1 MLLRQNLRS
10 NGGYFRAHVSKQ
22 KGGAFMFGYIGQ
34 ILRVDLTSGK
44 ASKEALKE
52 DDCKMFLGGSGL
64 ATKYLFDEV
73 PKGADPLGPDNK
85 LIFMTGP
92 LTGTESPSAGRYC
105 VVTKSPLTGL
115 WGEGNSGG
123 SWGVYLKNSGFDGI
137 IFEGTS
143 PKPVYLVID
152 DGKAEL
158 RDAKHLWGKGVGE
171 TYRLI
176 RGELGED
183 FNVACIGIAG
193 ENLVR
198 YAGIF
203 NDVHRPAGR
212 CGVGT
217 VMGSKRL
224 KAVAAR
230 GTQEIKIANKD
241 AFSQISKRNYDLV
254 NESLLK
260 ITLETYGTAMVT
272 DLVNVRGG
280 FPTRNWQTGVVP
292 DIDKISGITL
302 ESTVL
307 VDRKHCYACPI
318 SCCRVSVVKSGP
330 YACKGEG
337 PEFESIGSFGAMC
350 ALESLEAVTLAHNL
364 CDDYGLDVISTGSTI
379 AFTIECYE
387 KGILTKADTDGLELK
402 FGDPDVVIQLIHKI
416 AKREGIGDLLAE
428 GTKRV
433 AAKLDKGAERFA
445 MHVKGLE
452 LPAYDPRAAKICGLA
467 FATANR
473 GGDHITAY
481 VEGPAFVDIPFLCVE
496 DSRIED
502 WIVENPAEAKVVKDL
517 EDALTVFD
525 CVGTCKFMGMALA
538 TEDWVDMI
546 ANCIGWEFSVSDFRK
561 VGERVY
567 NLARAFN
574 VRDGLTRADD
584 TLPKRLLE
592 EPLPEG
598 AAEGHMVK
606 QLDQSLDAYYDFRGW
621 DKKTG
626 KPTPEKLKEL
636 DLDYVIDKI

>member
-1 MLLRQNLRS
+1 
-10 NGGYFRAHVSKQ
+10 
-22 KGGAFMFGYIGQ
+22 MFGYMGR
-34 ILRVDLTSGK
+34 ILRVNLTKGEVSP
-44 ASKEALKE
+44 EALREE
-52 DDCKMFLGGSGL
+52 DCRMFLGGSGL

-73 PKGADPLGPDNK
+73 PKGTDPLGPANK

-115 WGEGNSGG
+115 WGEANSGG

-137 IFEGTS
+137 IFEGIS
-143 PKPVYLVID
+143 HRPVYLVID

-158 RDAKHLWGKGVGE
+158 KDARHLWGKGVGE
-171 TYRLI
+171 TTRLT

-183 FNVACIGIAG
+183 FNVACVGIAG
-193 ENLVR
+193 ENLVK

-203 NDVHRPAGR
+203 NDIHRPAGR

-230 GTQEIKIANKD
+230 GTQEIKVANND
-241 AFSQISKRNYDLV
+241 VFSQISKRNYDLI

-280 FPTRNWQTGVVP
+280 FPTRNWQTGVFP
-292 DIDKISGITL
+292 DVDKISGVTL
-302 ESTVL
+302 ASTLL

-318 SCCRVSVVKSGP
+318 SCGRVSVVKSGP

-337 PEFESIGSFGAMC
+337 PEFETIGAFGAMC
-350 ALESLEAVTLAHNL
+350 ALENLEAVTLAHNL

-379 AFTIECYE
+379 AFALECYE
-387 KGILTKADTDGLELK
+387 KGILTKADTGGLELK
-402 FGDPDVVIQLIHKI
+402 FGEPGVVIQLIHKI
-416 AKREGIGDLLAE
+416 ARREGIGDLLAE
-428 GTKRV
+428 GTKRA
-433 AAKLDKGAERFA
+433 AAKLGKGAERFA

-481 VEGPAFVDIPFLCVE
+481 VEGPAFVDIPFPCVE

-517 EDALTVFD
+517 EDTLTVFD
-525 CVGTCKFMGMALA
+525 CAGTCKFMGMALA
-538 TEDWVDMI
+538 TQDWVDMI
-546 ANCIGWEFSVSDFRK
+546 VNCVGWEFSVSDFRK

-567 NLARAFN
+567 NLARAFS

-598 AAEGHMVK
+598 AAQGHSVK
-606 QLDQSLDAYYDFRGW
+606 KLDQSLDAYYEFRGW
-621 DKKTG
+621 DKGTG
-626 KPTPEKLKEL
+626 KPTPQKLR
-636 DLDYVIDKI
+636 DLNLNYVIDKI

>member
-1 MLLRQNLRS
+1 
-10 NGGYFRAHVSKQ
+10 
-22 KGGAFMFGYIGQ
+22 MFGYMGQ
-34 ILRVDLTSGK
+34 ILRVDLTNGR
-44 ASKEALKE
+44 ASKEDLKE
-52 DDCKMFLGGSGL
+52 DECKMFLGGSGL

-73 PKGADPLGPDNK
+73 PKGTDPLGPDNK

-123 SWGVYLKNSGFDGI
+123 TWGVYLKNSGFDGI
-137 IFEGTS
+137 IFEGIS
-143 PKPVYLVID
+143 AKPVYLVID

-158 RDAKHLWGKGVGE
+158 RDAEPLWGKGVGE
-171 TYRLI
+171 TTKLI
-176 RGELGED
+176 KEELGED

-217 VMGSKRL
+217 VMGSKHL
-224 KAVAAR
+224 KAVAVG

-302 ESTVL
+302 ASTVL

-318 SCCRVSVVKSGP
+318 SCGRVSVVKSGS

-337 PEFESIGSFGAMC
+337 PEFETIGAFGAMC
-350 ALESLEAVTLAHNL
+350 GLDNLEPVTLAHNL

-379 AFTIECYE
+379 AFAIECYE
-387 KGILTKADTDGLELK
+387 KGILTKADTDSLELK
-402 FGDPDVVIQLIHKI
+402 FGEPDIVIQLIHKI
-416 AKREGIGDLLAE
+416 ARREGIGDLLAE

-598 AAEGHMVK
+598 AAEGHVVK
-606 QLDQSLDAYYDFRGW
+606 ELDRSLDAYYEFRGW

-626 KPTPEKLKEL
+626 KPKPEKLREL
-636 DLDYVIDKI
+636 NLDYVIDKI

>member
-1 MLLRQNLRS
+1 
-10 NGGYFRAHVSKQ
+10 
-22 KGGAFMFGYIGQ
+22 MFGYMGR
-34 ILRVDLTSGK
+34 ILRVDLTNGRIS
-44 ASKEALKE
+44 EQNLKE
-52 DDCKMFLGGSGL
+52 EECKMFLGGSGL

-73 PKGADPLGPDNK
+73 PKGADPLGPDNE

-105 VVTKSPLTGL
+105 VVTKSPLTGF
-115 WGEGNSGG
+115 WGEANSGG

-137 IFEGTS
+137 VFRGIS

-158 RDAKHLWGKGVGE
+158 RDANNLWGRGVSE
-171 TYRLI
+171 TDRLI
-176 RGELGED
+176 KEELGEE

-198 YAGIF
+198 YAAII
-203 NDVHRPAGR
+203 NDIHRAAGR
-212 CGVGT
+212 CGVGM

-224 KAVAAR
+224 KAVAVG
-230 GTQEIKIANKD
+230 GTQGIKIANKD
-241 AFSQISKRNYDLV
+241 VFNETSKRNYDLV
-254 NESLLK
+254 NESMLK
-260 ITLETYGTAMVT
+260 ITLETYGTAMAT
-272 DLVNVRGG
+272 DLINVRGG
-280 FPTRNWQTGVVP
+280 FPTRNWQTGVFP
-292 DIDKISGITL
+292 DIEKISGITL
-302 ESTVL
+302 ESTLL

-337 PEFESIGSFGAMC
+337 PEYETIGAFGAMC
-350 ALESLEAVTLAHNL
+350 ALENLEAVTLAHNL

-379 AFTIECYE
+379 AFAMECHE

-402 FGDPDVVIQLIHKI
+402 FGDADIVIQLIHRI

-481 VEGPAFVDIPFLCVE
+481 IEGPAFIDIPFLCVE

-502 WIVENPAEAKVVKDL
+502 SMVENPAEAKVVKDL

-538 TEDWVDMI
+538 AEDWVDMI
-546 ANCIGWEFSVSDFRK
+546 ADCVGWEFSVNDFRRA
-561 VGERVY
+561 GERVY
-567 NLARAFN
+567 NLARAFS

-584 TLPKRLLE
+584 TLPRRLLE

-598 AAEGHMVK
+598 AAEGHKVEK
-606 QLDQSLDAYYDFRGW
+606 LDQSLDAYYGFRGW

-626 KPTPEKLKEL
+626 RPTPEKLKEL
-636 DLDYVIDKI
+636 NLDYVIDETQG

>member
-1 MLLRQNLRS
+1 
-10 NGGYFRAHVSKQ
+10 
-22 KGGAFMFGYIGQ
+22 MFGYMGQ
-34 ILRVDLTSGK
+34 ILRVDLSSGRL
-44 ASKEALKE
+44 SKEALKE
-52 DDCKMFLGGSGL
+52 QDCKMFLGGSGL

-73 PKGADPLGPDNK
+73 PKGTDPLSPDNR
-85 LIFMTGP
+85 LILMTGP

-105 VVTKSPLTGL
+105 AVTKSPLTGL
-115 WGEGNSGG
+115 WGEANSGG
-123 SWGVYLKNSGFDGI
+123 TWGVYLKNSGFDGI
-137 IFEGTS
+137 IFEGVS
-143 PKPVYLVID
+143 PQPVYLVID

-158 RDAKHLWGKGVGE
+158 KDAKALWGKGVGE
-171 TYRLI
+171 TTRTI
-176 RGELGED
+176 RDELGD
-183 FNVACIGIAG
+183 AFNIACIGIAG

-224 KAVAAR
+224 KAVAA
-230 GTQEIKIANKD
+230 GGAQEIKVASKE

-280 FPTRNWQTGVVP
+280 FPTRNWQTGVFP
-292 DIDKISGITL
+292 DIDKISGVTMANTL
-302 ESTVL
+302 L

-318 SCCRVSVVKSGP
+318 SCGRVTVVRSGP

-337 PEFESIGSFGAMC
+337 PEFETIGAFGGMC
-350 ALESLEAVTLAHNL
+350 ALDNLEAVTLAHNL
-364 CDDYGLDVISTGSTI
+364 CDEYGLDVISTGSTI
-379 AFTIECYE
+379 AFAIECYE
-387 KGILTKADTDGLELK
+387 KGILTKSDTDGLELR
-402 FGDPDVVIQLIHKI
+402 FGEPDAVIQLIHKI

-428 GTKRV
+428 GTRR
-433 AAKLDKGAERFA
+433 AAARLNRGAERFA

-467 FATANR
+467 FVTANR

-481 VEGPAFVDIPFLCVE
+481 VEGPAFVDTPFLCVE
-496 DSRIED
+496 NSKIED
-502 WIVENPAEAKVVKDL
+502 WMVENPAEAKVVKDL

-525 CVGTCKFMGMALA
+525 CMGVCKFMGMALA
-538 TEDWVDMI
+538 AEDWVDMI
-546 ANCIGWEFSVSDFRK
+546 ANCVGWELSVSDFRK
-561 VGERVY
+561 IGERVY

-574 VRDGLTRADD
+574 VREGLTRADD

-592 EPLPEG
+592 DPLPEG
-598 AAEGHMVK
+598 AAQGHTMK
-606 QLDQSLDAYYDFRGW
+606 RLDESLDAYYEFRGW
-621 DKKTG
+621 DKNTG

-636 DLDYVIDKI
+636 GLDYVIDRI

>member
-1 MLLRQNLRS
+1 
-10 NGGYFRAHVSKQ
+10 
-22 KGGAFMFGYIGQ
+22 MFGYMGQ
-34 ILRVDLTSGK
+34 ILRVDLTNGK
-44 ASKEALKE
+44 VSEEALKE

-73 PKGADPLGPDNK
+73 SKGTDPLGPDNK

-137 IFEGTS
+137 IFEGIS

-152 DGKAEL
+152 DGKVEL
-158 RDAKHLWGKGVGE
+158 IDARHLWGKGVSE

-176 RGELGED
+176 REELGED

-302 ESTVL
+302 ESTLL

-318 SCCRVSVVKSGP
+318 SCGRVSVVKSGP

-337 PEFESIGSFGAMC
+337 PEFETIGAFGAMC
-350 ALESLEAVTLAHNL
+350 ALENLEAVTLAHNL

-379 AFTIECYE
+379 AFAIECYE

-402 FGDPDVVIQLIHKI
+402 FGEADVVLGLIHKI

-433 AAKLDKGAERFA
+433 AAKLNKGAERFA
-445 MHVKGLE
+445 MNVKGLE

-467 FATANR
+467 FVTANR

-481 VEGPAFVDIPFLCVE
+481 VEGPAFTDIPFLCVE
-496 DSRIED
+496 ESKIED
-502 WIVENPAEAKVVKDL
+502 VLVENPAEGKVVKDL

-546 ANCIGWEFSVSDFRK
+546 GNCVGWDFGVSDFRK
-561 VGERVY
+561 AGERVY

-574 VRDGLTRADD
+574 VREGLTRADD

-598 AAEGHMVK
+598 PAEGHKVEK
-606 QLDQSLDAYYDFRGW
+606 LDQMLDAYYEFRGW

-626 KPTPEKLKEL
+626 KPTTERLKEL
-636 DLDYVIDKI
+636 ELDYVVDKM

>member
-1 MLLRQNLRS
+1 MREGWLREHKKKE
-10 NGGYFRAHVSKQ
+10 GAH
-22 KGGAFMFGYIGQ
+22 MFGYMGK
-34 ILRVDLTSGK
+34 ILRVDLTNGK
-44 ASKEALKE
+44 VSEEAIRE
-52 DDCKMFLGGSGL
+52 DDCKLFLGGSGL
-64 ATKYLFDEV
+64 ATRYLFDEV
-73 PKGADPLGPDNK
+73 PKGADPLGPENE

-105 VVTKSPLTGL
+105 VVTKSPLTGF
-115 WGEGNSGG
+115 WAEANSGG
-123 SWGVYLKNSGFDGI
+123 SWGVYLKSSGFDGI
-137 IFEGTS
+137 IVSGIS
-143 PKPVYLVID
+143 PEPVYLVID

-158 RDAKHLWGKGVGE
+158 RDAKHLWGKGVTE
-171 TYRLI
+171 TDRLI
-176 RGELGED
+176 KEELDED

-198 YAGIF
+198 YAAII
-203 NDVHRPAGR
+203 NDVHRAAGR
-212 CGVGT
+212 CGVGM

-224 KAVAAR
+224 KAAAAR
-230 GTQEIKIANKD
+230 GTQEIKIADQD
-241 AFSQISKRNYDLV
+241 AFTEISRRNYDLV
-254 NESLLK
+254 NESMLK
-260 ITLETYGTAMVT
+260 ITLETYGTAMTT

-280 FPTRNWQTGVVP
+280 FPTRNWQTGVFP

-302 ESTVL
+302 EGTLL

-318 SCCRVSVVKSGP
+318 SCGRVSVVRGGK

-337 PEFESIGSFGAMC
+337 PEFETIGTFGAMC
-350 ALESLEAVTLAHNL
+350 ALEDLEPVTLAHNL

-379 AFTIECYE
+379 AFATECYE
-387 KGILTKADTDGLELK
+387 KGILTKADTGGLELR
-402 FGDPDVVIQLIHKI
+402 FGDPDPVIELIHMI

-433 AAKLDKGAERFA
+433 AAKLDRGAESFA

-452 LPAYDPRAAKICGLA
+452 LPAYDPRASKICGLA

-481 VEGPAFVDIPFLCVE
+481 VEGPAFIDIPFMCVE

-502 WIVENPAEAKVVKDL
+502 SMVENPAEAKVVKDL

-525 CVGTCKFMGMALA
+525 CMGTCKFMGMALS
-538 TEDWVDMI
+538 TEDWAAMI
-546 ANCIGWEFSVSDFRK
+546 ADCVGWEVGADDFRK

-567 NLARAFN
+567 NLARAFS

-598 AAEGHMVK
+598 AAAGHRVEK
-606 QLDQSLDAYYDFRGW
+606 LDETLDAYYQFRGW

-626 KPTPEKLKEL
+626 KPTLEKLREL
-636 DLDYVIDKI
+636 NLDYAIDQI

>member
-1 MLLRQNLRS
+1 
-10 NGGYFRAHVSKQ
+10 
-22 KGGAFMFGYIGQ
+22 MFGYMGQ
-34 ILRVDLTSGK
+34 ILRVDLTNGK
-44 ASKEALKE
+44 VSEEGLKEADLR
-52 DDCKMFLGGSGL
+52 MFLGGSGL

-105 VVTKSPLTGL
+105 VVTRSPLTGL
-115 WGEGNSGG
+115 WGEANSGG
-123 SWGVYLKNSGFDGI
+123 TWGVYLKNSGFDGI
-137 IFEGTS
+137 IFKGIS

-158 RDAKHLWGKGVGE
+158 RNAKHLWGKGVGE
-171 TYRLI
+171 TYRVI
-176 RGELGED
+176 REELGED

-241 AFSQISKRNYDLV
+241 VFSQISKRNRDLV

-260 ITLETYGTAMVT
+260 ITLETFGTAMVT

-292 DIDKISGITL
+292 DIDKISGIAL
-302 ESTVL
+302 ESTLL
-307 VDRKHCYACPI
+307 VDRKHCYSCPI

-337 PEFESIGSFGAMC
+337 PEYETIGAFGAMC
-350 ALESLEAVTLAHNL
+350 ALEKLEAVTLAHNL

-379 AFTIECYE
+379 AFAIECYE

-402 FGDPDVVIQLIHKI
+402 FGDADVVIQLIHKI

-433 AAKLDKGAERFA
+433 AAKLDQGAERFA
-445 MHVKGLE
+445 MQVKGLE

-502 WIVENPAEAKVVKDL
+502 WMVENPAEAKVVKDL

-525 CVGTCKFMGMALA
+525 CAGTCKFMGMALA

-546 ANCIGWEFSVSDFRK
+546 ANCVGWEFTVSDFRK
-561 VGERVY
+561 AGERVY

-574 VRDGLTRADD
+574 VREGLTRADD

-598 AAEGHMVK
+598 ASQGHMVK
-606 QLDQSLDAYYDFRGW
+606 KLDQSLDAYYEFRGW

-636 DLDYVIDKI
+636 NLDYVIDKI

>member
-1 MLLRQNLRS
+1 
-10 NGGYFRAHVSKQ
+10 
-22 KGGAFMFGYIGQ
+22 MFGYMGK
-34 ILRVDLTSGK
+34 ILRVDLTSGNITEE
-44 ASKEALKE
+44 SPKEN
-52 DDCKMFLGGSGL
+52 DCKMFLGGSGL

-73 PKGADPLGPDNK
+73 PGGTDPLGPENE

-105 VVTKSPLTGL
+105 VVTKSPLTGF
-115 WGEGNSGG
+115 WGEANSGG
-123 SWGVYLKNSGFDGI
+123 NWGVYLKISGFDGI
-137 IFEGTS
+137 IFKGIS

-158 RDAKHLWGKGVGE
+158 RDAKHLWGKGVSE
-171 TYRLI
+171 TDRLI
-176 RGELGED
+176 KGELGED
-183 FNVACIGIAG
+183 CDVAAIGIAG

-198 YAGIF
+198 YAAII
-203 NDVHRPAGR
+203 NDVHRAAGR

-241 AFSQISKRNYDLV
+241 AFSEISKRNYDLV
-254 NESLLK
+254 NESMLK

-280 FPTRNWQTGVVP
+280 FPTRNWQTGVFP

-302 ESTVL
+302 ESTLL

-318 SCCRVSVVKSGP
+318 SCGRVSVVKSGP

-337 PEFESIGSFGAMC
+337 PEFETIGAFGAMC
-350 ALESLEAVTLAHNL
+350 ALENLEAITLAHNL
-364 CDDYGLDVISTGSTI
+364 CDDYGLDVVSTGSTI
-379 AFTIECYE
+379 AFAIECYE

-402 FGDPDVVIQLIHKI
+402 FGDADVVIQLIHKI
-416 AKREGIGDLLAE
+416 ANREGIGDLLAE

-433 AAKLDKGAERFA
+433 AAKLDKGTEKFA
-445 MHVKGLE
+445 MNVKGLE

-467 FATANR
+467 FVTANR

-481 VEGPAFVDIPFLCVE
+481 IEGPAFTDIPFLCVE
-496 DSRIED
+496 ESKIED
-502 WIVENPAEAKVVKDL
+502 TLVENPAEAKVVKDL

-538 TEDWVDMI
+538 AEDWVDMI
-546 ANCIGWEFSVSDFRK
+546 ANCVGWDFGVSDFRK
-561 VGERVY
+561 AGERVY

-574 VRDGLTRADD
+574 VREGLTRADD

-598 AAEGHMVK
+598 AAEGHKVEK
-606 QLDQSLDAYYDFRGW
+606 LDQMLDAYYGFRGW

-636 DLDYVIDKI
+636 GLDYVVDKM

>member
-1 MLLRQNLRS
+1 
-10 NGGYFRAHVSKQ
+10 
-22 KGGAFMFGYIGQ
+22 MFGYMGK
-34 ILRVDLTSGK
+34 ILRVDLTSGNITEE
-44 ASKEALKE
+44 SLKE
-52 DDCKMFLGGSGL
+52 NDCKMFLGGSGL

-73 PKGADPLGPDNK
+73 PGGTDPLGPENE

-105 VVTKSPLTGL
+105 VVTKSPLTGF
-115 WGEGNSGG
+115 WGEANSGG
-123 SWGVYLKNSGFDGI
+123 NWGVYLKTSGFDGI
-137 IFEGTS
+137 IFKGIS

-158 RDAKHLWGKGVGE
+158 RDAKHLWGKGVSE
-171 TYRLI
+171 TDRLI
-176 RGELGED
+176 KGELGED
-183 FNVACIGIAG
+183 CDVAAIGIAG

-198 YAGIF
+198 YAAII
-203 NDVHRPAGR
+203 NDVHRAAGR

-241 AFSQISKRNYDLV
+241 AFSEISKRNYDLV
-254 NESLLK
+254 NESMLK

-280 FPTRNWQTGVVP
+280 FPTRNWQTGVFP

-302 ESTVL
+302 ESTLL

-337 PEFESIGSFGAMC
+337 PEFETIGAFGAMC
-350 ALESLEAVTLAHNL
+350 ALENLEAITLAHNL
-364 CDDYGLDVISTGSTI
+364 CDDYGLDVVSGGSTI
-379 AFTIECYE
+379 AFAIECCE

-402 FGDPDVVIQLIHKI
+402 FGDADVVIQLIHKI

-433 AAKLDKGAERFA
+433 AAKLDKGTEKFA
-445 MHVKGLE
+445 MNVKGLE

-467 FATANR
+467 FVTANR

-481 VEGPAFVDIPFLCVE
+481 IEGPAFTDIPFLCVE
-496 DSRIED
+496 ESKIED
-502 WIVENPAEAKVVKDL
+502 TLVENPAEAKVVKDL

-538 TEDWVDMI
+538 AEDWVDMI
-546 ANCIGWEFSVSDFRK
+546 ANCVGWDFGVSDFRK
-561 VGERVY
+561 AGERVY

-574 VRDGLTRADD
+574 VREGLTRADD

-598 AAEGHMVK
+598 AAEGHKVEK
-606 QLDQSLDAYYDFRGW
+606 LDQMLDAYYEFRGW

-636 DLDYVIDKI
+636 GLDYVVDKM

>member
-1 MLLRQNLRS
+1 M
-10 NGGYFRAHVSKQ
+10 
-22 KGGAFMFGYIGQ
+22 GQ
-34 ILRVDLTSGK
+34 ILRVDLKNGK
-44 ASKEALKE
+44 VSNEALKE
-52 DDCKMFLGGSGL
+52 NDCKMFLGGSGL

-73 PKGADPLGPDNK
+73 PKGTDPLGPRNK

-105 VVTKSPLTGL
+105 VVTKSPLTGF

-137 IFEGTS
+137 ILEGVS

-152 DGKAEL
+152 DGRAEL
-158 RDAKHLWGKGVGE
+158 RDAKHLWGKSVSE
-171 TYRLI
+171 TTKLI
-176 RGELGED
+176 KEELAED

-198 YAGIF
+198 FAGIF

-260 ITLETYGTAMVT
+260 ITLETYGTSMVT

-292 DIDKISGITL
+292 DIDKVSGITL
-302 ESTVL
+302 ESTLL

-350 ALESLEAVTLAHNL
+350 ALDNLEAVTFAHNL
-364 CDDYGLDVISTGSTI
+364 CDEYGLDVVSTGSTI
-379 AFTIECYE
+379 AFAIECYE
-387 KGILTKADTDGLELK
+387 KGILTKADTGGLELK
-402 FGDPDVVIQLIHKI
+402 FGDADAVIQLIHRI

-428 GTKRV
+428 GTRRV
-433 AAKLDKGAERFA
+433 ATRLDKGAERFA
-445 MHVKGLE
+445 MNVKGLE

-467 FATANR
+467 FVTANR

-481 VEGPAFVDIPFLCVE
+481 VEGPAFVDTPFLCVE

-525 CVGTCKFMGMALA
+525 CMGTCKFMGMALA
-538 TEDWVDMI
+538 AEDWVDMI
-546 ANCIGWEFSVSDFRK
+546 ANCVGWKLSVGDFRQI
-561 VGERVY
+561 GERVY
-567 NLARAFN
+567 NLARAFS
-574 VRDGLTRADD
+574 VRDGLSRADD
-584 TLPKRLLE
+584 ALPKRLLE

-598 AAEGHMVK
+598 AAQGHTVK
-606 QLDQSLDAYYDFRGW
+606 KLDQSLDVYYDLRGW
-621 DKKTG
+621 DRKTG
-626 KPTPEKLKEL
+626 RPTPQKLRDL
-636 DLDYVIDKI
+636 GLDYVIDKM

>member
-1 MLLRQNLRS
+1 
-10 NGGYFRAHVSKQ
+10 
-22 KGGAFMFGYIGQ
+22 MFGYMGQ
-34 ILRVDLTSGK
+34 ILRVDLTNGK
-44 ASKEALKE
+44 VSRESLKE
-52 DDCKMFLGGSGL
+52 VDCRMFLGGSGL

-73 PKGADPLGPDNK
+73 PKGADPLGPKNK

-105 VVTKSPLTGL
+105 VVTKSPLTGF

-137 IFEGTS
+137 IFEGIS
-143 PKPVYLVID
+143 PKPVYLVVD

-158 RDAKHLWGKGVGE
+158 KDAKHLWGKSVSE
-171 TYRLI
+171 TGRLI

-230 GTQEIKIANKD
+230 GTQEIRIANRD

-260 ITLETYGTAMVT
+260 ITLETYGTSMVT

-292 DIDKISGITL
+292 DIEKISGVTL
-302 ESTVL
+302 ESTLL

-318 SCCRVSVVKSGP
+318 SCCRVTVVKSGP

-337 PEFESIGSFGAMC
+337 PEYETIGAFGAMC
-350 ALESLEAVTLAHNL
+350 ALDSLEAVTLAHNL
-364 CDDYGLDVISTGSTI
+364 CDDYGLDVVSAGSTI
-379 AFTIECYE
+379 AFAIECYE
-387 KGILTKADTDGLELK
+387 KGIITKADTGGLELK
-402 FGDPDVVIQLIHKI
+402 FGDADIVIQLIHKI
-416 AKREGIGDLLAE
+416 AKREGIGNLLAE

-433 AAKLDKGAERFA
+433 AAKLDRGAERFA

-525 CVGTCKFMGMALA
+525 CAGTCKFMGMALA
-538 TEDWVDMI
+538 TQDWVDMI
-546 ANCIGWEFSVSDFRK
+546 VNSIGWEFSVGDFRK
-561 VGERVY
+561 IGERVY
-567 NLARAFN
+567 NLARAFSI
-574 VRDGLTRADD
+574 RDGLTRADD

-598 AAEGHMVK
+598 AAQGHTVK
-606 QLDQSLDAYYDFRGW
+606 QLEQSLDVYYELRGW

-626 KPTPEKLKEL
+626 KPTPEKLKQL
-636 DLDYVIDKI
+636 NLDYVVDKI

>member
-1 MLLRQNLRS
+1 
-10 NGGYFRAHVSKQ
+10 
-22 KGGAFMFGYIGQ
+22 MFGYMGQ
-34 ILRVDLTSGK
+34 ILRVNLANGRISE
-44 ASKEALKE
+44 EALKE

-73 PKGADPLGPDNK
+73 PKGADPLGSENR

-123 SWGVYLKNSGFDGI
+123 SWGVYLKTSGFDGI
-137 IFEGTS
+137 IFEGIS

-158 RDAKHLWGKGVGE
+158 RDAKHLWGKSVSE
-171 TYRLI
+171 TTRVI
-176 RGELGED
+176 KEELGED
-183 FNVACIGIAG
+183 VNVACIGIAG
-193 ENLVR
+193 EKLVR

-203 NDVHRPAGR
+203 NDIHRPAGR

-217 VMGSKRL
+217 VMGAKRL

-230 GTQEIKIANKD
+230 GTQEIKTANKD
-241 AFSQISKRNYDLV
+241 VFSQISKRNYDLV

-292 DIDKISGITL
+292 DIDKISGVTL
-302 ESTVL
+302 ESTLL

-318 SCCRVSVVKSGP
+318 SCCRVTVVKSGP

-337 PEFESIGSFGAMC
+337 PEFESIGAFGAMC
-350 ALESLEAVTLAHNL
+350 ALENLEAVTLAHNL
-364 CDDYGLDVISTGSTI
+364 CDDYGLDVVSAGSTI
-379 AFTIECYE
+379 AFAIECYE

-402 FGDPDVVIQLIHKI
+402 FGDANVVIQLIHKI

-428 GTKRV
+428 GTRRV
-433 AAKLDKGAERFA
+433 AAKLDKGVERFA

-467 FATANR
+467 FVTANR

-481 VEGPAFVDIPFLCVE
+481 VEGPAFVDTPFLCVE
-496 DSRIED
+496 DSKIED

-525 CVGTCKFMGMALA
+525 CMGTCKFMGMALA
-538 TEDWVDMI
+538 AEDWVDMI
-546 ANCIGWEFSVSDFRK
+546 SNCVGWELSVSDFRRI
-561 VGERVY
+561 GERVY

-574 VRDGLTRADD
+574 VREGLTRADD
-584 TLPKRLLE
+584 ALPKRLLE

-598 AAEGHMVK
+598 AAAGHTVRK
-606 QLDQSLDAYYDFRGW
+606 LDQSLDVYYELRGW

-626 KPTPEKLKEL
+626 KPTSEKLKDL
-636 DLDYVIDKI
+636 KLDYVIDKI

>member
-1 MLLRQNLRS
+1 
-10 NGGYFRAHVSKQ
+10 
-22 KGGAFMFGYIGQ
+22 MFGYMGK
-34 ILRVDLTSGK
+34 ILRVDLTSGNITEE
-44 ASKEALKE
+44 SLKE
-52 DDCKMFLGGSGL
+52 NDCKMFLGGSGL

-73 PKGADPLGPDNK
+73 PGGTDPLGPDNE
-85 LIFMTGP
+85 LIFMTGL

-105 VVTKSPLTGL
+105 VVTKSPLTGF
-115 WGEGNSGG
+115 WGEANSGG
-123 SWGVYLKNSGFDGI
+123 NWGVYLKISGFDGI
-137 IFEGTS
+137 IFKGIS

-158 RDAKHLWGKGVGE
+158 RDAKHLWGKGVSE
-171 TYRLI
+171 TDRLI
-176 RGELGED
+176 KEELGED
-183 FNVACIGIAG
+183 CDVAAIGIAG

-198 YAGIF
+198 YAAII
-203 NDVHRPAGR
+203 NDVHRAAGR
-212 CGVGT
+212 CGVGM

-241 AFSQISKRNYDLV
+241 VFSEISKRNYDLV
-254 NESLLK
+254 NESMLK

-280 FPTRNWQTGVVP
+280 FPTRNWQTGVFP

-302 ESTVL
+302 ESTLL

-318 SCCRVSVVKSGP
+318 SCCRVSVVRSGP

-337 PEFESIGSFGAMC
+337 PEFETIGAFGAMC
-350 ALESLEAVTLAHNL
+350 ALENLEAITLAHNL
-364 CDDYGLDVISTGSTI
+364 CDDYGLDVVSAGSTI
-379 AFTIECYE
+379 AFAIECYE

-402 FGDPDVVIQLIHKI
+402 FGDADVVIQLIHKI

-433 AAKLDKGAERFA
+433 AAKLDKGTEKFA
-445 MHVKGLE
+445 MNVKGLE

-467 FATANR
+467 FVTANR

-481 VEGPAFVDIPFLCVE
+481 IEGPAFTDIPFLCVE
-496 DSRIED
+496 ESKIED
-502 WIVENPAEAKVVKDL
+502 TLVENPAEAKVVKDL

-538 TEDWVDMI
+538 AEDWVDMI
-546 ANCIGWEFSVSDFRK
+546 ANCVGWDFGVSDFRK
-561 VGERVY
+561 AGERFY

-574 VRDGLTRADD
+574 IREGLTRADD

-598 AAEGHMVK
+598 AAEGHKVEK
-606 QLDQSLDAYYDFRGW
+606 LDQMLDAYYEFRGW

-636 DLDYVIDKI
+636 GLDYVVDKM

>member
-1 MLLRQNLRS
+1 
-10 NGGYFRAHVSKQ
+10 
-22 KGGAFMFGYIGQ
+22 MFGYMGK
-34 ILRVDLTSGK
+34 ILRVDLTSGNITEE
-44 ASKEALKE
+44 SLKE
-52 DDCKMFLGGSGL
+52 NDCKMFLGGSGL

-73 PKGADPLGPDNK
+73 PGGTDPLGPENE

-105 VVTKSPLTGL
+105 VVTKSPLTGF
-115 WGEGNSGG
+115 WGEANAGGN
-123 SWGVYLKNSGFDGI
+123 WGVYLKISGFDGI
-137 IFEGTS
+137 IFKGIS

-158 RDAKHLWGKGVGE
+158 RDAKHLWGKGVSE
-171 TYRLI
+171 TDRLI
-176 RGELGED
+176 KGELGED
-183 FNVACIGIAG
+183 CDVAAIGIAG

-198 YAGIF
+198 YAAII
-203 NDVHRPAGR
+203 NDVHRAAGR

-241 AFSQISKRNYDLV
+241 AFSEISKRNYDLV
-254 NESLLK
+254 NESMLK

-280 FPTRNWQTGVVP
+280 FPTRNWQTGVFP

-302 ESTVL
+302 ESTLL

-337 PEFESIGSFGAMC
+337 PEFETIGAFGAMC
-350 ALESLEAVTLAHNL
+350 ALENLEAITLAHNL
-364 CDDYGLDVISTGSTI
+364 CDDYGLDVVSGGSTI
-379 AFTIECYE
+379 AFAIECYE

-402 FGDPDVVIQLIHKI
+402 FGDADVVIQLIHKI

-433 AAKLDKGAERFA
+433 AAKLDKGTEKFA
-445 MHVKGLE
+445 MNVKGLE

-467 FATANR
+467 FVTANR

-481 VEGPAFVDIPFLCVE
+481 IEGPAFTDIPFLCVE
-496 DSRIED
+496 ESKIED
-502 WIVENPAEAKVVKDL
+502 TLVENPAEAKVVKDL

-538 TEDWVDMI
+538 AEDWVDMI
-546 ANCIGWEFSVSDFRK
+546 ANCVGWDFGVSDFRK
-561 VGERVY
+561 AGERVY

-574 VRDGLTRADD
+574 VREGLTRADD

-598 AAEGHMVK
+598 AAEGHKVEK
-606 QLDQSLDAYYDFRGW
+606 LDQMLDAYYEFRGW

-636 DLDYVIDKI
+636 GLDYVVDKM

>member
-1 MLLRQNLRS
+1 MY
-10 NGGYFRAHVSKQ
+10 GY
-22 KGGAFMFGYIGQ
+22 MGQ
-34 ILRVDLTSGK
+34 ILRVDLTNGK
-44 ASKEALKE
+44 VSKEALKE
-52 DDCKMFLGGSGL
+52 NDCKMFLGGSGL

-73 PKGADPLGPDNK
+73 PKGTEPLGPRNK

-137 IFEGTS
+137 IFEGIS

-158 RDAKHLWGKGVGE
+158 KDAKHLWGKNVGE
-171 TYRLI
+171 TTRLI
-176 RGELGED
+176 KEELGED

-193 ENLVR
+193 ENLVK

-224 KAVAAR
+224 KAVAAS

-241 AFSQISKRNYDLV
+241 TFSQISKRNYDLV

-280 FPTRNWQTGVVP
+280 FPTRNWQTGVFP
-292 DIDKISGITL
+292 DIDKISGVTL
-302 ESTVL
+302 ASTLL

-337 PEFESIGSFGAMC
+337 PEYETIGAFGAMC
-350 ALESLEAVTLAHNL
+350 ALENLEAVTLAHNL
-364 CDDYGLDVISTGSTI
+364 CDDCGLDVVSTGSTI
-379 AFTIECYE
+379 AFAIECYE
-387 KGILTKADTDGLELK
+387 KRILTKTDTDGLELK
-402 FGDPDVVIQLIHKI
+402 FGDANVVIQLIQKI
-416 AKREGIGDLLAE
+416 AKREGVGDLLAE

-481 VEGPAFVDIPFLCVE
+481 VEGPAFVDIPFPCVE
-496 DSRIED
+496 DSKIED

-525 CVGTCKFMGMALA
+525 CAGTCKFMGMALA
-538 TEDWVDMI
+538 TQDWVDMI
-546 ANCIGWEFSVSDFRK
+546 VNCVGWEFSVSDFRRI
-561 VGERVY
+561 GERVY

-584 TLPKRLLE
+584 TLPRRLLE

-598 AAEGHMVK
+598 AAEGHTVK
-606 QLDQSLDAYYDFRGW
+606 KLDQSLDVYYDLRGW

-626 KPTPEKLKEL
+626 RPTPEKLKEL
-636 DLDYVIDKI
+636 KLDYVIDKI

>member
-1 MLLRQNLRS
+1 
-10 NGGYFRAHVSKQ
+10 
-22 KGGAFMFGYIGQ
+22 MFGYMGK
-34 ILRVDLTSGK
+34 ILRVDLTSGNITEE
-44 ASKEALKE
+44 SLKE
-52 DDCKMFLGGSGL
+52 NDCKMFLGGSGL

-73 PKGADPLGPDNK
+73 PGGTDPLGPDNE
-85 LIFMTGP
+85 LIFMTGL

-105 VVTKSPLTGL
+105 VVTKSPLTGF
-115 WGEGNSGG
+115 WGEANSGG
-123 SWGVYLKNSGFDGI
+123 NWGVYLKISGFDGI
-137 IFEGTS
+137 IFKGIS

-158 RDAKHLWGKGVGE
+158 RDAKHLWGKGVSE
-171 TYRLI
+171 TDRLI
-176 RGELGED
+176 KEELGED
-183 FNVACIGIAG
+183 CDVAAIGIAG

-198 YAGIF
+198 YAAII
-203 NDVHRPAGR
+203 NDVHRAAGR
-212 CGVGT
+212 CGVGM

-241 AFSQISKRNYDLV
+241 AFSEISKRNYDLV
-254 NESLLK
+254 NESMLK

-280 FPTRNWQTGVVP
+280 FPTRNWQTGVFP

-302 ESTVL
+302 ESTLL

-318 SCCRVSVVKSGP
+318 SCCRVSVVRSGP

-337 PEFESIGSFGAMC
+337 PEFETIGAFGAMC
-350 ALESLEAVTLAHNL
+350 ALENLEAITLAHNL
-364 CDDYGLDVISTGSTI
+364 CDDYGLDVVSAGSTI
-379 AFTIECYE
+379 AFAIECYE

-402 FGDPDVVIQLIHKI
+402 FGDADVVIQLIHKI

-433 AAKLDKGAERFA
+433 AAKLDKGAEKFA
-445 MHVKGLE
+445 MNVKGLE

-467 FATANR
+467 FVTANR

-481 VEGPAFVDIPFLCVE
+481 IEGPAFTDIPFLCVE
-496 DSRIED
+496 ESKIED
-502 WIVENPAEAKVVKDL
+502 TLVENPAEAKVVKDL

-546 ANCIGWEFSVSDFRK
+546 SNCVGWDFGVSDFRK
-561 VGERVY
+561 AGERVY

-574 VRDGLTRADD
+574 VREGLTRADD

-598 AAEGHMVK
+598 PAEGHKVEK
-606 QLDQSLDAYYDFRGW
+606 LDQMLDAYYEFRGW

-636 DLDYVIDKI
+636 GLDYVVDKM